1 MQKNIQ
7 EDLNNKRDAIYMER
21 CLQLAQKGQG
31 ATAPN
36 PMVGCVIVYNQ
47 QIIGE
52 GWHTKAGEAHAE
64 VNAIQK
70 VKDTALL
77 KKSTLY
83 VNLEPCSHFG
93 KTPPCANL
101 ILKYKI
107 PNVVVAIPDPNPKV
121 AGKGIKLL
129 TDAGCNVTVGVLE
142 KEATELNR
150 RFITFHQ
157 KKRPY
162 IILKWAQSKDGF
174 IAPEKTKNT
183 PPEVFWIS
191 TLASQQLAHQW
202 RSEEACILVGV
213 NTVIADNPQLTT
225 RNWRGNHPLRL
236 ILDPNNRTPKNSV
249 VASDTHPSLFFSKD
263 SEMRFNGNKKRVTL
277 QPYSFESLMRYC
289 AEQEHTSILVEG
301 GQKTLQYFIEE
312 NLWDEARVFTS
323 PNRLNKGVKAPV
335 LTGEPYQKSH
345 VKEDVL
351 TLFRNQTN
359 EQDFLDNA

>member
-1 MQKNIQ
+1 VQKNIQ
-7 EDLNNKRDAIYMER
+7 EDLNNKHDAIYMER

-107 PNVVVAIPDPNPKV
+107 PNVVVATPDPNPKV

-157 KKRPY
+157 K
-162 IILKWAQSKDGF
+162 
-174 IAPEKTKNT
+174 N
-183 PPEVFWIS
+183 
-191 TLASQQLAHQW
+191 AH
-202 RSEEACILVGV
+202 
-213 NTVIADNPQLTT
+213 T
-225 RNWRGNHPLRL
+225 
-236 ILDPNNRTPKNSV
+236 
-249 VASDTHPSLFFSKD
+249 
-263 SEMRFNGNKKRVTL
+263 
-277 QPYSFESLMRYC
+277 
-289 AEQEHTSILVEG
+289 
-301 GQKTLQYFIEE
+301 
-312 NLWDEARVFTS
+312 
-323 PNRLNKGVKAPV
+323 
-335 LTGEPYQKSH
+335 
-345 VKEDVL
+345 
-351 TLFRNQTN
+351 
-359 EQDFLDNA
+359 